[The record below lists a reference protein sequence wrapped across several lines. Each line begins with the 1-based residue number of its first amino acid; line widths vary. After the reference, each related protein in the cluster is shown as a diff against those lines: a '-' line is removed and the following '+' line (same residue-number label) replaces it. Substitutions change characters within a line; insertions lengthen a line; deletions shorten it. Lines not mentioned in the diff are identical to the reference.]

1 MCHVYLEVLDWL
13 LGKQDLALALASRQT
28 SLEWRPNDIVEQ
40 ESAVNE
46 QREADDLEPL
56 ERLPAETQRDQPD
69 KEGTGGVD
77 CASRC
82 G

>member
-1 MCHVYLEVLDWL
+1 MCHVCLEVLDWL
-13 LGKQDLALALASRQT
+13 LGEQDLALAMASRQT
-28 SLEWRPNDIVEQ
+28 SLERRPDDIVEQ
-40 ESAVNE
+40 KSAVNE
-46 QREADDLEPL
+46 QGEADDLEPL
-56 ERLPAETQRDQPD
+56 ERLPAEAKRDQPD